1 MHIVDW
7 GSLLKVAIAYVL
19 ALPVGWERE
28 RHERSAGLRTYPLV
42 AVSTCAFLVV
52 ATRAF
57 NADIAAESRVMQG
70 LIAGIGFIGA
80 GTIMKLQ
87 RQIHGTATAASL
99 LATAII
105 GMAVAYQVYDVA
117 VLLSGLSLFTLRAF
131 TAWRLIREDDLP
143 PRNHESR

>member
-1 MHIVDW
+1 MQIDW
-7 GSLLKVAIAYVL
+7 VSLLKVGIAYVV

-42 AVSTCAFLVV
+42 SVSTCAFLLI
-52 ATRAF
+52 AIRAF
-57 NADIAAESRVMQG
+57 DGDAAAQSRAMQG

-105 GMAVAYQVYDVA
+105 GMAVAYGLYDLA

-131 TAWRLIREDDLP
+131 TAWRLIREDQP
-143 PRNHESR
+143 PKNHESQ

>member
-1 MHIVDW
+1 MQIVDW
-7 GSLLKVAIAYVL
+7 GSVLKIGIAYVV

-28 RHERSAGLRTYPLV
+28 KHERSAGLRTYPLV
-42 AVSTCAFLVV
+42 AVSTCGFLLV
-52 ATRAF
+52 AVRAF
-57 NADIAAESRVMQG
+57 NGDVAAQSRAMQG

-105 GMAVAYQVYDVA
+105 GMAVANGLYDLA
-117 VLLSGLSLFTLRAF
+117 VVLSGLSLFTLRAF
-131 TAWRLIREDDLP
+131 TAWRLIREDQP
-143 PRNHESR
+143 PPKNHESQ